1 MNAAVGTIYG
11 LVDPRTGGVRYVGQT
26 VKPLAVRLAGHMA
39 APAPRVKSWIAELA
53 VEGRV
58 PDIVPIR
65 EDVPA
70 EELDEA
76 ERAEIRTYAESGD
89 LLNTASNELGNAK
102 RRKASREEVKRRK
115 AEEEAM
121 ERTWRQASWRQVADQ
136 VRAATG
142 GPISP
147 DGIPIRD
154 IPARVW
160 ETYLVYRETNQY
172 PVETSATRLLHPPRW
187 LGEVNGCPSRDEE
200 TEQLFRQ
207 REGAQAGLEQYL
219 RAYCGAFG
227 DVDEHDRRGPGEGV
241 YGRGGGGFRS
251 QFRDPEHMARY
262 LSLVPWAARAMAPWV
277 DLAEEAGI
285 DVKSQE
291 FTEWVSDDEA
301 TRDAVRLYQQEAPGF
316 LGVRRQQWDTTL
328 ATYML
333 AVGAAHIPGF
343 VTPGLLAAT
352 LEERLMELARDRQ
365 MTGEMCQ
372 LLQRINPK
380 AFSMVYGR
388 DELAEADE
396 ALALPPGTSAR
407 VMQHVYGGDV
417 RDPHDRAARLLQ
429 RHAGTFDI
437 TALPDYGGWSGI
449 HIPGMRVAAACFYSA
464 GLFSGVGA
472 SEGEELL
479 AQVKSTWLPTAR
491 GLEHLQSLEERLSG
505 VPA

>member
-1 MNAAVGTIYG
+1 MNATVGTIYG
-11 LVDPRTGGVRYVGQT
+11 LVDPRTGEVRYVGQT
-26 VKPLAVRLAGHMA
+26 VKPLAVRLAGHTA

-53 VEGRV
+53 VEGQV
-58 PDIVPIR
+58 PDITPIR
-65 EDVPA
+65 ENVPV

-76 ERAEIRTYAESGD
+76 ERAEIRTHAEGGD

-115 AEEEAM
+115 AEEEVM

-147 DGIPIRD
+147 DDIPIRD

-160 ETYLVYRETNQY
+160 KTYLVYRQTNQY
-172 PVETSATRLLHPPRW
+172 LMETSATRLLHAPRW
-187 LGEVNGCPSRDEE
+187 LGEVNERLSRDEE
-200 TEQLFRQ
+200 TEKLFRQ
-207 REGAQAGLEQYL
+207 RESAQTGLEQYL
-219 RAYCGAFG
+219 RAYCGAFAN
-227 DVDEHDRRGPGEGV
+227 VDDNDRRGSGEGV
-241 YGRGGGGFRS
+241 YGRGHGGYRA
-251 QFRDPEHMARY
+251 QFRDPDRMARY
-262 LSLVPWAARAMAPWV
+262 LSLIPWAARAMTPWV

-285 DVKSQE
+285 DVKSPE

-316 LGVRRQQWDTTL
+316 LGVRRQHWDTTL

-365 MTGEMCQ
+365 VTREMCQ
-372 LLQRINPK
+372 LLQRISPK
-380 AFSMVYGR
+380 ALSKVYGR
-388 DELAEADE
+388 DELAESDE

-407 VMQHVYGGDV
+407 VIQHVYGGDV

-429 RHAGTFDI
+429 RHAGTFNT
-437 TALPDYGGWSGI
+437 TAMPDYGGWSGI
-449 HIPGMRVAAACFYSA
+449 HIPGMRVAAASFYSA
-464 GLFSGVGA
+464 GLFTGVEE

-479 AQVKSTWLPTAR
+479 GGVKSTWLPTER
-491 GLEHLQSLEERLSG
+491 GVKHLQSLEERLND
-505 VPA
+505 VAA